1 MEIYYQKLMEIS
13 PHCELLP
20 QSLDVSQ
27 QNRDEDSL
35 AAGA

>member
-1 MEIYYQKLMEIS
+1 MEIYYQKLMEKY
-13 PHCELLP
+13 PHCVPLL

>member
-1 MEIYYQKLMEIS
+1 MEIYYQKLMEKC
-13 PHCELLP
+13 PHYELLP
-20 QSLDVSQ
+20 QSLDVWQ